1 MILNIE
7 NTLKIKKNN
16 MKSSIHFK
24 KVIIPLSLFLLTQ
37 NTAFAQEIKLA
48 KLDIFNNR
56 NDLQVYVNL
65 QGAFPDKIKEYI
77 LIGLP
82 ASISFYITLYK
93 VRDMWIDKK
102 ISDLKITHTINYNAL
117 KKEFV
122 IRRSWEIENLRATK
136 SFIEAQQLMSKV
148 DPIKLVSLSRLDKD
162 RKYQIR
168 VKAEVSKNTQS
179 SYLPNVHYY
188 SSKWNLETQLYTID
202 FIY

>member
-1 MILNIE
+1 
-7 NTLKIKKNN
+7 

-24 KVIIPLSLFLLTQ
+24 KVIIPLGLFLLIQ
-37 NTAFAQEIKLA
+37 NPAFAQEIKLA

-56 NDLQVYVNL
+56 DELQVYVNL

-102 ISDLKITHTINYNAL
+102 ISDLKIIHTINYNAL

-122 IRRSWEIENLRATK
+122 IRRSWEKENLRVTK
-136 SFIEAQQLMSKV
+136 SYIEAQQLMSKV
-148 DPIKLVSLSRLDKD
+148 DPIKVVSLSRLEKD

-188 SSKWNLETQLYTID
+188 ASKWNLETQLYTID